1 MRLIIIDKLVHHS
14 WVMAIPRL
22 INMGVEHY
30 LVAAAVRAIL
40 AQRLIKKI
48 CQNCKT
54 EVPLDAKSKVIINQL
69 GYSEDDIPH
78 VYKGTGC
85 NRCRNTGFT
94 GRMGVH
100 ELLVV
105 NEDLLSSL
113 GDDLN
118 VRVIKNLALER
129 GFKTMMDDGIDKVK
143 QGLITLE
150 GVLESIAK
158 NDD

>member
-1 MRLIIIDKLVHHS
+1 MFFTMGQIE
-14 WVMAIPRL
+14 
-22 INMGVEHY
+22 GVEPGE
-30 LVAAAVRAIL
+30 
-40 AQRLIKKI
+40 KP
-48 CQNCKT
+48 
-54 EVPLDAKSKVIINQL
+54 E
-69 GYSEDDIPH
+69 
-78 VYKGTGC
+78 
-85 NRCRNTGFT
+85 
-94 GRMGVH
+94 H